1 MSVLNNTQINLRA
14 DTAANWNTNN
24 PTLGVSEIGIDR
36 TNYEIKIG
44 NGGTWNQTQNFIA
57 NNTTVKAIQSTANTA
72 NSRAGQAITTAQNAS
87 NAASHANE
95 FRGSMISA
103 CFPTYPGLYEET
115 LFSDSKLNQLEKIA
129 ELSANNSQDPGQ
141 CRVTDTVTIDLLYA
155 FLGIIFKEMGKGT
168 AETNNI
174 LDTFFG
180 WWKDWA
186 YNAPVADEYT
196 KLEQMRN

>member
-1 MSVLNNTQINLRA
+1 MSILNNTQINLRA

-72 NSRAGQAITTAQNAS
+72 NSKAGQAITAAQNALT
-87 NAASHANE
+87 AASRANE
-95 FRGSMISA
+95 FRGSMLSA
-103 CFPTYPGLYEET
+103 CFPTYAGLYEET
-115 LFSDSKLNQLEKIA
+115 LFSDTKLNQLEKIA
-129 ELSANNSQDPGQ
+129 ELCANNSQDPAQ

-155 FLGIIFKEMGKGT
+155 LLGIIFKEMGKGT

-180 WWKDWA
+180 WWKDWV
-186 YNAPVADEYT
+186 YNAPVTDEYI

>member
-1 MSVLNNTQINLRA
+1 MVLNNCQINLRA
-14 DTAANWNTNN
+14 DTAANWSTNN
-24 PTLGVSEIGIDR
+24 PQLAANEIGIDL

-44 NGGTWNQTQNFIA
+44 TSANWSNTQNFIA

-72 NSRAGQAITTAQNAS
+72 SSKASQAITTAQNAS
-87 NAASHANE
+87 TAASQANE
-95 FRGSMISA
+95 FRGSMLGA

-129 ELSANNSQDPGQ
+129 ELSANSSQDAGQ

-155 FLGIIFKEMGKGT
+155 LMGIIFKEMGKDT
-168 AETNNI
+168 AETNTI
-174 LDTFFG
+174 LDTFFA

-186 YNAPVADEYT
+186 PNAPVIDEYT

>member
-87 NAASHANE
+87 NAAGRANE
-95 FRGSMISA
+95 FRESMIGA

-129 ELSANNSQDPGQ
+129 ELCANNSQDPGQ

-155 FLGIIFKEMGKGT
+155 LIGIIFKEMGKGT
-168 AETNNI
+168 AETNTI
-174 LDTFFG
+174 LDTFFA

-186 YNAPVADEYT
+186 YNAPVTDEYT

>member
-1 MSVLNNTQINLRA
+1 MVLNNTAICLRSDIA
-14 DTAANWNTNN
+14 TNWSTNN
-24 PTLGVSEIGIDR
+24 PVLAVNEIGIDL
-36 TNYEIKIG
+36 TNYDLKIG
-44 NGGTWNQTQNFIA
+44 TGGNWSQTQNFIA

-87 NAASHANE
+87 TAASYANE
-95 FRGSMISA
+95 FRESMIGA

-115 LFSDSKLNQLEKIA
+115 LSSDSKLNQLEKIA

-155 FLGIIFKEMGKGT
+155 LIGIIFKEMGKST
-168 AETNNI
+168 VETNTI
-174 LDTFFG
+174 FDTFFT

-186 YNAPVADEYT
+186 YNAPVDDLYT

>member
-14 DTAANWNTNN
+14 DTAANWSTNN

-57 NNTTVKAIQSTANTA
+57 NNTTVKAIQSTANNA
-72 NSRAGQAITTAQNAS
+72 NSKASQAITTAQNAS
-87 NAASHANE
+87 NAAGQANE
-95 FRGSMISA
+95 FRGSMIRA
-103 CFPTYPGLYEET
+103 CFPTYPGFYEET
-115 LFSDSKLNQLEKIA
+115 LFADSKLNQLEKIA
-129 ELSANNSQDPGQ
+129 ELCANNSKEPGQ

-155 FLGIIFKEMGKGT
+155 LLGIIFKEMGKGT

-186 YNAPVADEYT
+186 YKAPVSDEYI